1 MSEARA
7 IEAAQDGR
15 ELLEEDALEVDVF
28 LIGADY
34 VWGGGEWIVV
44 LGGLGKRAFGD
55 VRSAFVRRL
64 CGRHY
69 SRVEL

>member
-7 IEAAQDGR
+7 IEAAQNGR

-28 LIGADY
+28 LVGTDY

-44 LGGLGKRAFGD
+44 LGRLGKGAFRD
-55 VRSAFVRRL
+55 VRSVCTWRL
-64 CGRHY
+64 
-69 SRVEL
+69 